1 MSQPSQAQV
10 DANRRNAKYG
20 HGPNTP
26 RGKGRS
32 SQNALRHGLAGRIV
46 VLPTE
51 DMEAYNAFSKEL
63 IDSLNPAN
71 PMERQLAQ
79 TVSDTQWR
87 LNRARTYE
95 DGMLALGPDP
105 ALSAQYSGAD
115 GNFGRA
121 DTPEMHSALTAANV
135 FRENSKTF
143 VNLSLYEQRLSRAH
157 KDAFRQLREL
167 QPERKTMEMRLSAA
181 SAPESAKVPRQ
192 TTTAGR
198 MTPIPVHTSEA
209 IGFVYSNGQDL
220 SPEDDENLLRTE
232 YDPGAFDP
240 IFFKNSIPVR
250 PPLRIPDKKA
260 A

>member
-1 MSQPSQAQV
+1 M
-10 DANRRNAKYG
+10 
-20 HGPNTP
+20 
-26 RGKGRS
+26 
-32 SQNALRHGLAGRIV
+32 

-95 DGMLALGPDP
+95 DGMLALGHFEDP
-105 ALSAQYSGAD
+105 
-115 GNFGRA
+115 GNFDARN
-121 DTPEMHSALTAANV
+121 PEMHSALTAAKV

-167 QPERKTMEMRLSAA
+167 QAERKALDMRLPAA
-181 SAPESAKVPRQ
+181 SVPESPKVPCQ
-192 TTTAGR
+192 TMTAGR
-198 MTPIPVHTSEA
+198 ATPIPVNTSEA
-209 IGFVYSNGQDL
+209 IGFVYSNGNDL
-220 SPEDDENLLRTE
+220 FPQDDENHLRTE

-240 IFFKNSIPVR
+240 IFFKNAIPVR
-250 PPLRIPDKKA
+250 PPLRIPEKKA